1 MDAGTTLDKEQDIVA
16 IVILVLPAGNMQFL
30 FIVVIV
36 HEQKINTFC
45 EVTH

>member
-36 HEQKINTFC
+36 HE
-45 EVTH
+45 